1 MRKTIEFDL
10 FGNMYR
16 LKEFAAADG
25 VEILCAADGNPSHPL
40 VVLQCCDV
48 WTGEQWIPLDNRHN
62 VNTLVTDA
70 MKMTQPAQVLDQ
82 LIARIYQFNFDFLQG
97 WKPINVPR
105 RLMADLPKDI
115 EAPRIDPVISLIAMA
130 DKATMRE
137 LEEYYSTRD
146 AFKMYDM
153 IAVDSLNKALG
164 TEAAVAEA
172 KSKARRH

>member
-16 LKEFAAADG
+16 VKEFAAAYG
-25 VEILCAADGNPSHPL
+25 VEVLCAADGNPSHPIT
-40 VVLQCCDV
+40 VLQCCHV
-48 WTGEQWIPLDNRHN
+48 WNGNEWIPLDSRQTINA
-62 VNTLVTDA
+62 LVTDA
-70 MKMTQPAQVLDQ
+70 AKMTQPAQVLEQ
-82 LIARIYQFNFDFLQG
+82 LIARVYQFNFDFLQS
-97 WKPINVPR
+97 WKPVHVPR
-105 RLMADLPKDI
+105 RLMTELPKDM
-115 EAPRIDPVISLIAMA
+115 EDPRIDPVISLIAMA

-153 IAVDSLNKALG
+153 IAIDGLNKALG
-164 TEAAVAEA
+164 TEAAIADA